1 MKKKGCQSDFIEER
15 DAELHSRFMDLL
27 RSERGKSLGELYG
40 AAARCK
46 ASRFWVSPERAAD
59 VLSCIERGVE
69 NMERM
74 YLERRRMYE
83 ELRRRVAEKREESP
97 ERPMMHIVEEV
108 VEQEA
113 PEFYITEKSSKVI
126 ICRYV
131 RSRRER
137 RRGCV
142 KIGGVLLRRNNAG
155 EGVSDDD

>member
-1 MKKKGCQSDFIEER
+1 MKKKGSQSDFIEVR

-59 VLSCIERGVE
+59 VLSGMERGVKD
-69 NMERM
+69 MERM
-74 YLERRRMYE
+74 YPERRRMYE
-83 ELRRRVAEKREESP
+83 ELSRRVADKRAESP

-113 PEFYITEKSSKVI
+113 PEFYITEKSAKVI

-131 RSRRER
+131 RRRRER
-137 RRGCV
+137 RRGCRLV
-142 KIGGVLLRRNNAG
+142 GGVLLRRKNPG
-155 EGVSDDD
+155 EEVSNDD

>member
-1 MKKKGCQSDFIEER
+1 
-15 DAELHSRFMDLL
+15 
-27 RSERGKSLGELYG
+27 
-40 AAARCK
+40 
-46 ASRFWVSPERAAD
+46 
-59 VLSCIERGVE
+59 
-69 NMERM
+69 
-74 YLERRRMYE
+74 MYE